1 MQRDSGGC
9 SIVIAG
15 WKAIAGIRSSC
26 KMAIE
31 TPILMLLLWLLEHFA
46 CILSRPLSCSLAG
59 AAAAAVAAAVADAA
73 AVAAAVVAAAG
84 WETLG

>member
-1 MQRDSGGC
+1 MQVGRLLLAFEAA
-9 SIVIAG
+9 VM
-15 WKAIAGIRSSC
+15 
-26 KMAIE
+26 MAIE
-31 TPILMLLLWLLEHFA
+31 TPILMLLLLWLLEHFA

>member
-1 MQRDSGGC
+1 
-9 SIVIAG
+9 
-15 WKAIAGIRSSC
+15 
-26 KMAIE
+26 MAIE

-59 AAAAAVAAAVADAA
+59 AAAAAVAAAAADAAAA

-84 WETLG
+84 WETLGL

>member
-1 MQRDSGGC
+1 MQVGRLLLAFEAA
-9 SIVIAG
+9 VM
-15 WKAIAGIRSSC
+15 
-26 KMAIE
+26 MAIE

-46 CILSRPLSCSLAG
+46 CILSRPPSCSLAG